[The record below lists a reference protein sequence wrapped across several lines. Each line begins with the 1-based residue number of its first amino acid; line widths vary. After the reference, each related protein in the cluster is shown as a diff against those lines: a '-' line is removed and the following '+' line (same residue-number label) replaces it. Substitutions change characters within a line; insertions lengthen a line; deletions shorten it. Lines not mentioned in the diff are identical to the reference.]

1 MYINAAFFDDNQNFD
16 RMEKIVLAFLW
27 FITCRERKR
36 EWKKTLAVK
45 YHNSCS
51 LSILYNFTD
60 KCGLALSSAVAL
72 CVQTDGL
79 PQDTLVL
86 KLDL

>member
-36 EWKKTLAVK
+36 EWKKPLAVK

-60 KCGLALSSAVAL
+60 ECGLALSSAVTRV
-72 CVQTDGL
+72 CTDRWTSSGHTCA
-79 PQDTLVL
+79 QA
-86 KLDL
+86 